1 MEHMT
6 KAELAEKLMTTM
18 KEQADAQGVD
28 LSDTHYKI
36 GVEDELGVGVKT
48 LGEYVGYPEAII
60 AAMTAGLM
68 LDDAKAKVF
77 VDTLDA
83 MAEPEKNI
91 DFDAVIENDVSFLI
105 EVKIGEGFTPELT
118 VEGLT
123 PGGLGVAM
131 QVIHENGGTDA
142 VNTMIGIL
150 IGARDKYLDGLILTG
165 DREPDFGHIL
175 QEIVTKIAKHN
186 EEESK

>member
-6 KAELAEKLMTTM
+6 KAQLAEKLMASM
-18 KEQADAQGVD
+18 KEQADEQGID
-28 LSDTHYKI
+28 LSDTHYKLGI
-36 GVEDELGVGVKT
+36 EDELGVGVRT
-48 LGEYVGYPEAII
+48 LGDYIGFAPAII
-60 AAMTAGLM
+60 TAMTAGLM

-91 DFDAVIENDVSFLI
+91 DFEEVITTDVSFLI
-105 EVKIGEGFTPELT
+105 EVKISEDFKPELT

-131 QVIHENGGTDA
+131 HSIHDQGGDDN
-142 VNTMIGIL
+142 VSTMVGVL

-165 DREPDFGHIL
+165 DREPDFGHML
-175 QEIVTKIAKHN
+175 QEIVTKIAKHK